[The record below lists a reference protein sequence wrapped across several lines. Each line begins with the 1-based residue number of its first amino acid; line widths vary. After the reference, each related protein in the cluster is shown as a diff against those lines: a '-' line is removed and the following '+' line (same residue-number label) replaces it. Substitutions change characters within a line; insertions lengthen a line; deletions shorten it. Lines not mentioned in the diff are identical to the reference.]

1 MKLKIYIVLFICTL
15 YSLNA
20 QRFKTEAYRSYIDKH
35 GFEAIKQMEDH
46 GVPASITMAQ
56 ALIESG
62 AGQSMLSTEFN
73 NHFGIKCHASWTGGR
88 TYKKDDSPNDCF
100 RTYNKWEDS
109 YNDHSLF
116 LKQNRYKELFN
127 YDQGDYKS
135 WAKGLQK
142 CGYATNRGYA
152 NMLITVIED
161 CQLYLLD
168 EGKMPSWVSNK
179 EYYNSNKKAQNS
191 LKKQKNNYTRKNTHE
206 AFLSYKLLYVVAKS
220 GDTFEAIAKEF
231 DLKGKDVAAYN
242 DAPIDFALKAGDIVY
257 LQEKNERA
265 TDNYHIYQVVVGDSM
280 HSISQKFGIKL
291 DNLYKLNQKDPDYIP
306 YEGDII
312 RLR

>member
-1 MKLKIYIVLFICTL
+1 MFE
-15 YSLNA
+15 LNA
-20 QRFKTEAYRSYIDKH
+20 QRFRTDAYRNYIDKH
-35 GFEAIKQMEDH
+35 AFEAIAQMESY
-46 GVPASITMAQ
+46 GIPASITMAQ

-62 AGQSMLSTEFN
+62 AGKSSLSADFN

-100 RTYNKWEDS
+100 RTYQKWEDS
-109 YNDHSLF
+109 YLDHSLF
-116 LKQNRYKELFN
+116 LKQNRYKELFS
-127 YDQGDYKS
+127 YDVDDYKS

-168 EGKMPSWVSNK
+168 ECKIPSWVSD
-179 EYYNSNKKAQNS
+179 KKYTGV
-191 LKKQKNNYTRKNTHE
+191 KRNNGKSGNVKVRPNRHE
-206 AFLSYKLLYVVAKS
+206 PFLSYKLLYVIARN
-220 GDTFEAIAKEF
+220 GDTFESIADEF
-231 DLKGKDVAAYN
+231 DLKAKDVAIYN
-242 DAPIDFALKAGDIVY
+242 DAPLDFVLKNGDVVY
-257 LQEKNERA
+257 LQAKNDRA
-265 TDNYHIYQVVVGDSM
+265 TENYYIYQVVVGDSM

-291 DNLYKLNQKDPDYIP
+291 ENLYKLNQKDPDYIP